1 MNSEESGKSLCHFYI
16 PAAAPILLTHCPQ
29 HSAEGLAQDGWEY
42 MIVQWPK
49 GRKDWMGRS
58 GCSMVKDVYYC
69 YCFSLKKPCP
79 PFWTQ
84 PQHPSWSLAQ
94 LIGTCWSLFQHV
106 LQPSD
111 FGMNKLRP
119 KEIVSPVKHTDPL
132 SSRRGLIALCVFHC
146 SPPPLPNPS
155 RWTVPSEVWAKS
167 SFSYIFPLLSS
178 PSACVWPWISGR
190 PSINTHGRD
199 FSANWPLWSGE
210 KEQQSLKDGR
220 WLLPSTGIC
229 VELQT
234 KVCLAGR
241 PINMGL
247 VWQACMPCPLPVYTP
262 LLLKPGQRVSGNIPG
277 IVHKWLLSPSFL
289 QR

>member
-1 MNSEESGKSLCHFYI
+1 MGENTWLFNGLKEERTEWEEAGAVWSRMFITAIASPLKNPAHLSELSPS
-16 PAAAPILLTHCPQ
+16 ILHEAL
-29 HSAEGLAQDGWEY
+29 HSSFAHADLSFS
-42 MIVQWPK
+42 M
-49 GRKDWMGRS
+49 
-58 GCSMVKDVYYC
+58 CSN
-69 YCFSLKKPCP
+69 L
-79 PFWTQ
+79 
-84 PQHPSWSLAQ
+84 
-94 LIGTCWSLFQHV
+94 LIL
-106 LQPSD
+106 
-111 FGMNKLRP
+111 GMNKLRP

-210 KEQQSLKDGR
+210 KEQESLKDGR

-241 PINMGL
+241 PINTGL

-262 LLLKPGQRVSGNIPG
+262 LLLKPGQRVSGNTPG